1 MVAGFISERWPA
13 SNRNPG
19 RLHVGTPGR
28 FKSESASKYK
38 KLVLAVALI
47 SHLAERQTGP
57 ISAVAVERAI
67 KWAEFLEKH
76 ALRAYASA
84 NVINASAAH
93 AILRAIWAG
102 RLKTTFSVREV
113 QRSNLLGLDTAES
126 IKGALDLLVDC
137 AWLIPAAP
145 EGPPGRRGR
154 PSERYTFS
162 GHPKAARPSA

>member
-154 PSERYTFS
+154 PSER
-162 GHPKAARPSA
+162 